1 MAATPTQRANEK
13 LMVQLA
19 RCRAR
24 GMTAREVAAE
34 VGLHYSVLSALA
46 HGRRMMRPAVA
57 ERLAVV
63 LGVEP
68 SDLLP
73 SEGDN
78 TPPCS
83 TLAARQRPL

>member
-1 MAATPTQRANEK
+1 MAATPTPHANER

-24 GMTAREVAAE
+24 GLTAREVAADA
-34 VGLHYSVLSALA
+34 GLHYSVLSALA
-46 HGRRMMRPAVA
+46 HGRRTMRPAVA
-57 ERLAVV
+57 ERLAAV

-73 SEGDN
+73 SEGGD
-78 TPPCS
+78 TPP
-83 TLAARQRPL
+83 